1 MLIANLIRCE
11 LTSGAAWTKL
21 FGLPEIVMLKELHQ
35 RAPVLLKNTIM
46 SVDVMAD
53 ASEQVLSLHAD
64 GLPHC
69 MLMALPLW
77 MLMAPHIAC

>member
-1 MLIANLIRCE
+1 
-11 LTSGAAWTKL
+11 
-21 FGLPEIVMLKELHQ
+21 MLKELHQ

-69 MLMALPLW
+69 MVMASL
-77 MLMAPHIAC
+77 IAC